1 MNSSSFWLLAF
12 VFCLSVCHPAF
23 AAPKKNKCTL
33 DPATVRCST
42 EYTDPVCA
50 FFKGDGCDSKICQRQ
65 EPNPCIACVNTPVEY
80 YVKGQCTGDKVY
92 CGYTRP
98 SFCTQE
104 FSLYVPTTLR
114 RVNKACQ
121 ELQLEIDAQLVVILM
136 SNTMLLVSVP
146 RVNEVSLYNS

>member
-104 FSLYVPTTLR
+104 FSPVCAYYSEES
-114 RVNKACQ
+114 Q
-121 ELQLEIDAQLVVILM
+121 Q
-136 SNTMLLVSVP
+136 SVP
-146 RVNEVSLYNS
+146 RTSAGNRCSACSDPNVEYYVVGQCPKSK

>member
-65 EPNPCIACVNTPVEY
+65 EPNPCIACVNTPVKY
-80 YVKGQCTGDKVY
+80 YVEGQCTGDKVY

-98 SFCTQE
+98 SFCTREYFPVCAYYSKESQQSVSRTPAGNRCSACSDPNVE
-104 FSLYVPTTLR
+104 YYVVGQCP
-114 RVNKACQ
+114 K
-121 ELQLEIDAQLVVILM
+121 
-136 SNTMLLVSVP
+136 SK
-146 RVNEVSLYNS
+146 

>member
-1 MNSSSFWLLAF
+1 MTSSSFWLLAF

-50 FFKGDGCDSKICQRQ
+50 FFKGKGCDSKICQRQ

-80 YVKGQCTGDKVY
+80 FIEGQCTGDKVY
-92 CGYTRP
+92 CGNTRP
-98 SFCTQE
+98 SFCTREYFPVCAYYSKESQTKRVKN
-104 FSLYVPTTLR
+104 FSW
-114 RVNKACQ
+114 K
-121 ELQLEIDAQLVVILM
+121 
-136 SNTMLLVSVP
+136 
-146 RVNEVSLYNS
+146 